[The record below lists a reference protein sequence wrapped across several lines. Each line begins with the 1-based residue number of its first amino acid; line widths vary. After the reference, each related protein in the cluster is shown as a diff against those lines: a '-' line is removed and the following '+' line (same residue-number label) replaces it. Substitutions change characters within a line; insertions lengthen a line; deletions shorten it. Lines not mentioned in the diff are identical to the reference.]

1 MKKTINI
8 PKVNL
13 VTLKKKEKNSFPGY
27 PVYLPSENI
36 HNKIQNKLILM
47 QLMFQNKRTNW

>member
-13 VTLKKKEKNSFPGY
+13 VLLKKKTKNSFTGY

-47 QLMFQNKRTNW
+47 QLMFQNRKTNW